1 MEYFAV
7 MEDGSDLKRE
17 YLSFYVASGSDGSQ
31 EMVLSF

>member
-17 YLSFYVASGSDGSQ
+17 YLSFYVASGSDGS
-31 EMVLSF
+31 